1 MEREIEGRRQHFQ
14 TVCQNGE
21 KLKSEALHASKAIG
35 LRIITLQERWKKLN
49 ELCGNRR
56 QRLEEGVQLQQASEF
71 SILELLMYKLM
82 FLSYVYVH
90 MNKDLSLRIRCTCV
104 HMVQSLL
111 HVYDKKP
118 RGKTFTVH
126 Y

>member
-1 MEREIEGRRQHFQ
+1 MHVLFYSLQQKHQIVEREIEGHRQHFQ

-49 ELCGNRR
+49 ELCTNRR

-71 SILELLMYKLM
+71 LNLI
-82 FLSYVYVH
+82 FLNCISTSYV
-90 MNKDLSLRIRCTCV
+90 M
-104 HMVQSLL
+104 
-111 HVYDKKP
+111 
-118 RGKTFTVH
+118 FF
-126 Y
+126 